1 MQRNLG
7 LTRGLLMSEAVMM
20 RLGPMLG
27 RQRSHDLVYAI
38 CRRAIAADR
47 PLVELLAEDPDI
59 GGRLSRTE
67 LETLMDPG
75 RYLGLC
81 GEMVDRVLA
90 SSRLP

>member
-1 MQRNLG
+1 
-7 LTRGLLMSEAVMM
+7 
-20 RLGPMLG
+20 
-27 RQRSHDLVYAI
+27 
-38 CRRAIAADR
+38 
-47 PLVELLAEDPDI
+47 LLAEDPDI